1 MTLLQA
7 TGIRIRL
14 GDNDVLAGVDLGLT
28 PGELVGLI
36 GPNGA
41 GKTTLLR
48 VLARLLDPDTG
59 SLVYDGASV
68 AGIDRRAF
76 AREIAYLAQNAPLH
90 WPITVR
96 RLVALGRIPR
106 LGPWTRPTDA
116 DAAAIDTALAQAD
129 IADLAERIVTTL
141 SGGERLRTLL
151 ARALATEPRILLA
164 DEPIAALDP
173 YHQLHVMQLLRE
185 LAGRG
190 GAVIAVL
197 HDLTLAARFCD
208 RLVLLDGGAV
218 VADGRPDAVL
228 NPANIETVYRIDA
241 HFGRVGDQAYVVPWT
256 RRAPPG
262 DEPC

>member
-7 TGIRIRL
+7 TGIRVRL
-14 GDNDVLAGVDLGLT
+14 GENDVLAGVDLGLA

-48 VLARLLDPDTG
+48 VLARLLAPDTG
-59 SLVYDGASV
+59 SLVYDAAPV

-76 AREIAYLAQNAPLH
+76 AREVAYLAQNAPLH

-151 ARALATEPRILLA
+151 ARALATEPRVLLA

-208 RLVLLDGGAV
+208 RLVLLDGGNV
-218 VADGRPDAVL
+218 VADGPPDAVL

-241 HFGRVGDQAYVVPWT
+241 HFGRVSDQAYVVPWT

>member
-7 TGIRIRL
+7 TGIRVRL
-14 GDNDVLAGVDLGLT
+14 GDNDVLAGVDLGLA
-28 PGELVGLI
+28 PGELIGLI

-48 VLARLLDPDTG
+48 VLARLLAPDTG
-59 SLVYDGASV
+59 SIVYDGAPV
-68 AGIDRRAF
+68 AEIGRRAF
-76 AREIAYLAQNAPLH
+76 AREVAYLAQNAPLH

-116 DAAAIDTALAQAD
+116 DAAAIDTALEQAD

-151 ARALATEPRILLA
+151 ARALATEPHVLLA

-218 VADGRPDAVL
+218 VADGPPDAVL
-228 NPANIETVYRIDA
+228 KPVNIETVYRIDA
-241 HFGRVGDQAYVVPWT
+241 HFGRRGDQAYVVPWT

-262 DEPC
+262 DKPC